1 MNEQANGQLKQ
12 PAQSQGNGGAERP
25 AGYGEAPRF
34 TVDKAGSRT
43 AGKKNEAV
51 LGPFTIRDLTIFGS
65 TLILFVASLIPMFA
79 VRYNLWNLG
88 SLFFLGLGI
97 ILPVIVAA
105 LFVARRVSPG
115 TKMRVGSLSVDQFGS
130 VVASFAVAFFFL
142 SIAGAFVPSMLLAL
156 VGALGLLSATVLG
169 RLIPFFAGDFL
180 DRAEVPAHIVA
191 RDSAVPVRKPRAPKA
206 PKEAKDEKAP
216 KAAGT
221 SAVAG
226 WAKRMTP
233 GGQSAATEQAPH
245 GDASFGARSGR
256 RCRLGCGSCSCRFRG
271 FRPRRCPGQARPRT
285 VRPRRACPG
294 CRAPPRSSAPRKPR
308 PPSVVPAASATPA
321 AATGPAAPPQPPR
334 RRPAQP
340 TQAAAVAPPAAEQTQ
355 AAAVAPPAAEQ
366 TQAAEVPAAADHS
379 APTTVNPQVR
389 QQEPIGAT
397 VDPAS
402 RPEEHD
408 AQPVY
413 EAFWFAVAQ
422 PRTAMDEHSGAA
434 GLRDRTR
441 RLGARPGGPGPR
453 IPGPAHR
460 RPCGRAPGP
469 QQHRT
474 RLAGPGGHR
483 LQQSGRRQRRT
494 GAAPVA
500 RSAGRR
506 NAGPKSAGPP
516 ARGSPCWP

>member
-12 PAQSQGNGGAERP
+12 PAQSQANGGADRP
-25 AGYGEAPRF
+25 AGYGDAPRF
-34 TVDKAGSRT
+34 TVDKAGSKP

-51 LGPFTIRDLTIFGS
+51 LGPFTIRDLTVFGS

-191 RDSAVPVRKPRAPKA
+191 RESAVPVRKPRAPKA

-233 GGQSAATEQAPH
+233 GGQSAATEPAPRGH
-245 GDASFGARSGR
+245 EPFGAGQPRRSR
-256 RCRLGCGSCSCRFRG
+256 RCRSLGCRGRLRSFDAGSGPGSST
-271 FRPRRCPGQARPRT
+271 CP
-285 VRPRRACPG
+285 VRRAHPG
-294 CRAPPRSSAPRKPR
+294 CQFPGNPGRRRRARRHPHRRHRPPPSRPR
-308 PPSVVPAASATPA
+308 PPPSCL
-321 AATGPAAPPQPPR
+321 PPR
-334 RRPAQP
+334 
-340 TQAAAVAPPAAEQTQ
+340 
-355 AAAVAPPAAEQ
+355 
-366 TQAAEVPAAADHS
+366 
-379 APTTVNPQVR
+379 NPLR
-389 QQEPIGAT
+389 
-397 VDPAS
+397 
-402 RPEEHD
+402 
-408 AQPVY
+408 
-413 EAFWFAVAQ
+413 
-422 PRTAMDEHSGAA
+422 A
-434 GLRDRTR
+434 GRSRTR
-441 RLGARPGGPGPR
+441 RPGP
-453 IPGPAHR
+453 
-460 RPCGRAPGP
+460 P
-469 QQHRT
+469 QRLRT
-474 RLAGPGGHR
+474 R
-483 LQQSGRRQRRT
+483 
-494 GAAPVA
+494 
-500 RSAGRR
+500 
-506 NAGPKSAGPP
+506 GPP
-516 ARGSPCWP
+516 RFPWPQATAPPPR

>member
-12 PAQSQGNGGAERP
+12 PAQSQGNGGADRP
-25 AGYGEAPRF
+25 AGYGDAPRF
-34 TVDKAGSRT
+34 TVDKASSKT

-51 LGPFTIRDLTIFGS
+51 LGPFTIRDLTVFGS

-169 RLIPFFAGDFL
+169 RLIPIFAGDFL
-180 DRAEVPAHIVA
+180 DRAEVPAHVVA

-206 PKEAKDEKAP
+206 PQAATDEKGS

-233 GGQSAATEQAPH
+233 GGHSPAPQPAPR
-245 GDASFGARSGR
+245 GYESFGAAGGAAAAGAAAAGAAAQPAAAQPAPAQPAPAQPAPAESAAPTPVV
-256 RCRLGCGSCSCRFRG
+256 SS
-271 FRPRRCPGQARPRT
+271 PETQA
-285 VRPRRACPG
+285 A
-294 CRAPPRSSAPRKPR
+294 
-308 PPSVVPAASATPA
+308 VVPA
-321 AATGPAAPPQPPR
+321 PAAPS
-334 RRPAQP
+334 
-340 TQAAAVAPPAAEQTQ
+340 AAEQTQ
-355 AAAVAPPAAEQ
+355 TAAVVPSAAKSAEGGQVPDAQARTAAAAED
-366 TQAAEVPAAADHS
+366 TRAAEVPAAASHS

-397 VDPAS
+397 VDPSS
-402 RPEEHD
+402 RPEDHEG
-408 AQPVY
+408 QPVY

-434 GLRDRTR
+434 AFVIEPGGWVLALEDRGHEFLVQHTDGRVGVLRD
-441 RLGARPGGPGPR
+441 LSN
-453 IPGPAHR
+453 IE
-460 RPCGRAPGP
+460 
-469 QQHRT
+469 
-474 RLAGPGGHR
+474 
-483 LQQSGRRQRRT
+483 
-494 GAAPVA
+494 
-500 RSAGRR
+500 
-506 NAGPKSAGPP
+506 
-516 ARGSPCWP
+516 RG

>member
-34 TVDKAGSRT
+34 TVDKASSKT

-51 LGPFTIRDLTIFGS
+51 LGPFTIRDLTVFGS

-156 VGALGLLSATVLG
+156 VGALGLLAATVLG

-180 DRAEVPAHIVA
+180 DRAEVPAHVVA

-206 PKEAKDEKAP
+206 PKEAADEKAP

-233 GGQSAATEQAPH
+233 GGQSAAKERPRAATSRSVPRAGAAGAAAASGAAAGSAASTPAAAQQAP
-245 GDASFGARSGR
+245 AQ
-256 RCRLGCGSCSCRFRG
+256 
-271 FRPRRCPGQARPRT
+271 QAP
-285 VRPRRACPG
+285 AQSA
-294 CRAPPRSSAPRKPR
+294 APTPVVSSPETQAAA
-308 PPSVVPAASATPA
+308 VVPAASA
-321 AATGPAAPPQPPR
+321 PAAPS
-334 RRPAQP
+334 
-340 TQAAAVAPPAAEQTQ
+340 AAEQTQ
-355 AAAVAPPAAEQ
+355 AAAVVPPAATSPAGEQ
-366 TQAAEVPAAADHS
+366 APDAQARAAAAAEDTRAAEVPVAASHS

-408 AQPVY
+408 AQPVH

-434 GLRDRTR
+434 AFVIEPGGWVLALEDRGHEFLVQHTDGRVGVLRD
-441 RLGARPGGPGPR
+441 LSN
-453 IPGPAHR
+453 IE
-460 RPCGRAPGP
+460 
-469 QQHRT
+469 
-474 RLAGPGGHR
+474 
-483 LQQSGRRQRRT
+483 
-494 GAAPVA
+494 
-500 RSAGRR
+500 
-506 NAGPKSAGPP
+506 
-516 ARGSPCWP
+516 RG

>member
-34 TVDKAGSRT
+34 TVDKANSKT

-51 LGPFTIRDLTIFGS
+51 LGPFTIRDLTVFGS

-105 LFVARRVSPG
+105 LFVARRVSPA

-156 VGALGLLSATVLG
+156 VGALGLLAATVLG
-169 RLIPFFAGDFL
+169 RLIPVFAGDFL

-191 RDSAVPVRKPRAPKA
+191 RESAVPVRKPRAPKA
-206 PKEAKDEKAP
+206 PKEAADEKAP

-233 GGQSAATEQAPH
+233 GGQSAKDATPRGYE
-245 GDASFGARSGR
+245 SFGAAAGAAGAAAASGAAA
-256 RCRLGCGSCSCRFRG
+256 GSAAST
-271 FRPRRCPGQARPRT
+271 PPAAQQAP
-285 VRPRRACPG
+285 AQSA
-294 CRAPPRSSAPRKPR
+294 APNPVVSSPETQAAA
-308 PPSVVPAASATPA
+308 VVPAASA
-321 AATGPAAPPQPPR
+321 PAAPS
-334 RRPAQP
+334 
-340 TQAAAVAPPAAEQTQ
+340 AAEQTQ
-355 AAAVAPPAAEQ
+355 AAAVVPPAANSPAGDQAPDAQARAAAAAED
-366 TQAAEVPAAADHS
+366 TRAAEVPAASSHS

-402 RPEEHD
+402 RPEED
-408 AQPVY
+408 DVQPVH

-422 PRTAMDEHSGAA
+422 PRTAMDEHSGATA
-434 GLRDRTR
+434 FVIEPGGWVLALEDRGHEFLVQHTDGRVGVLRD
-441 RLGARPGGPGPR
+441 LSN
-453 IPGPAHR
+453 IE
-460 RPCGRAPGP
+460 
-469 QQHRT
+469 
-474 RLAGPGGHR
+474 
-483 LQQSGRRQRRT
+483 
-494 GAAPVA
+494 
-500 RSAGRR
+500 
-506 NAGPKSAGPP
+506 
-516 ARGSPCWP
+516 RG

>member
-1 MNEQANGQLKQ
+1 
-12 PAQSQGNGGAERP
+12 
-25 AGYGEAPRF
+25 
-34 TVDKAGSRT
+34 
-43 AGKKNEAV
+43 
-51 LGPFTIRDLTIFGS
+51 
-65 TLILFVASLIPMFA
+65 MFA

-180 DRAEVPAHIVA
+180 DRAEVPAHVVA
-191 RDSAVPVRKPRAPKA
+191 RESAVPVRKPRAPKA
-206 PKEAKDEKAP
+206 PKEATDEKAS

-226 WAKRMTP
+226 WAKKMTP
-233 GGQSAATEQAPH
+233 GGQSAATGQAPRGH
-245 GDASFGARSGR
+245 EPFGAGAGAAAAGAAVASGAAA
-256 RCRLGCGSCSCRFRG
+256 GSAAST
-271 FRPRRCPGQARPRT
+271 PAAAQQAPAQPAAST
-285 VRPRRACPG
+285 PVVTSPETQAAG
-294 CRAPPRSSAPRKPR
+294 
-308 PPSVVPAASATPA
+308 VVPAASA
-321 AATGPAAPPQPPR
+321 PAAPS
-334 RRPAQP
+334 
-340 TQAAAVAPPAAEQTQ
+340 AAEQTQ
-355 AAAVAPPAAEQ
+355 AAAVVAPAATSPEATSPAAKSAAGGQ
-366 TQAAEVPAAADHS
+366 VPDAQARAAAAAEDTRAAEVPVAASHS

-402 RPEEHD
+402 RPEEHEV
-408 AQPVY
+408 QTVH

-434 GLRDRTR
+434 AFVIEPGGWVLALEDRGHEFLVQHTDGRVGVLRD
-441 RLGARPGGPGPR
+441 LSN
-453 IPGPAHR
+453 IE
-460 RPCGRAPGP
+460 
-469 QQHRT
+469 
-474 RLAGPGGHR
+474 
-483 LQQSGRRQRRT
+483 
-494 GAAPVA
+494 
-500 RSAGRR
+500 
-506 NAGPKSAGPP
+506 
-516 ARGSPCWP
+516 RG